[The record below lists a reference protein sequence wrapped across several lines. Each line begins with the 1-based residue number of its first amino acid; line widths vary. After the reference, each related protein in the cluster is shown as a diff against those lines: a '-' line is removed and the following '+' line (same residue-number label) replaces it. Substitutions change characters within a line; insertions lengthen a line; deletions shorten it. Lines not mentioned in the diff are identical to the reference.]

1 MTKGQMGGCRRGKRF
16 KKESEEPSHKIK
28 CEPRCVGRAGSSR
41 RIPEPLLW
49 LCLEAKPKINT
60 AAALWLWLPAPP
72 RRATSKT
79 QEKEG
84 DFSSVAE
91 SR

>member
-1 MTKGQMGGCRRGKRF
+1 MTKGQMGECRRGKRF
-16 KKESEEPSHKIK
+16 KKESEEPENHHI
-28 CEPRCVGRAGSSR
+28 R